1 MICLLGQNHKTA
13 PVELR
18 EKIAVTDDKR
28 DALVELLRSDP
39 VLEESVVLSTCNR
52 MELYTVASNCTPEVG
67 RSRLGAMLS
76 EIHGIPEREWA
87 ETVYFSQDETAVR
100 HLFRVASGLDSMV
113 LGEGQ
118 ILAQV
123 KDAQDFA
130 RDQSIA
136 HEVLGRVFNEAISCG
151 KRVRSDTAISEGAV
165 SVAAASVS
173 LARKIFDDIA
183 DQSVLLVG
191 AGDTGARVARH
202 LQLFGVKDLRVTN
215 RTRSRADALASELNA
230 SVVPFDQTDD
240 HLGQVSIAIT
250 AVASPEPIFDASRV
264 RAAINRTRSGPLFM
278 IDLAVPRNV
287 ARDVE
292 EKVRGVFVYD
302 IDDLQ
307 GIVLGGEE
315 HRKLE
320 AAKAE
325 DIVAGRVDQ
334 FQEWYRMRAAVPALN
349 ELRQHFERIRQA
361 EIAAIRNKVHD
372 EADIALVDKVTNRLM
387 NKLLH
392 PPTVELKRRVAEDG
406 PQAHLSAFRELFGL
420 SNDVGPDEE
429 EE

>member
-18 EKIAVTDDKR
+18 ERIAVTEDKR
-28 DALVELLRSDP
+28 DALVELLRTDS
-39 VLEESVVLSTCNR
+39 VLEEGVVLSTCNR
-52 MELYTVASNCTPEVG
+52 MELYTVARNCTPEKG
-67 RSRLGAMLS
+67 RQRLGAMIS
-76 EIHGIPEREWA
+76 EIHGVPEREWA
-87 ETVYFSQDETAVR
+87 ETAYFSQDEHAVR
-100 HLFRVASGLDSMV
+100 HLFRVAAGLDSMV

-130 RDQSIA
+130 REHHIA
-136 HEVLGRVFNEAISCG
+136 HEVLDRAFNEAIACG
-151 KRVRSDTAISEGAV
+151 KRVRSDTSISEGAV

-183 DQSVLLVG
+183 EQSVLLVG

-202 LQLFGVKDLRVTN
+202 LQLFGIKDLRVTN
-215 RTRSRADALASELNA
+215 RTRARADALANELNA
-230 SVVPFDQTDD
+230 SVVPFDQLDE

-250 AVASPEPIFDASRV
+250 AVASPDPLFSAQRV
-264 RAAINRTRSGPLFM
+264 RAAVHRTRTAPLFM

-292 EKVRGVFVYD
+292 KVPGVFVYD
-302 IDDLQ
+302 VDDLQ
-307 GIVLGGEE
+307 GIVLGDEE
-315 HRKLE
+315 KRRAE

-325 DIVAGRVDQ
+325 EIVSERVGQ
-334 FQEWYRMRAAVPALN
+334 FIQWYRTRAAVPALN
-349 ELRQHFERIRQA
+349 ELRQHLEQIRQA
-361 EIAAIRNKVHD
+361 ELAAVRNKVHD
-372 EADIALVDKVTNRLM
+372 SADLDLVDRVTRRLM

-406 PQAHLSAFRELFGL
+406 PQGHVEAFRELFGL
-420 SNDVGPDEE
+420 SGQSDDGEDRS
-429 EE
+429 

>member
-1 MICLLGQNHKTA
+1 VICLFGQNHKTA

-18 EKIAVTDDKR
+18 EKIAITDDKR
-28 DALVELLRSDP
+28 GALVELLRSDP
-39 VLEESVVLSTCNR
+39 VLEEGVVLSTCNR

-67 RSRLGAMLS
+67 RDRLGAMLS
-76 EIHGIPEREWA
+76 EIHGISEREWA
-87 ETVYFSQDETAVR
+87 DTVYFSQDEHAVR

-130 RDQSIA
+130 RGQKIA

-202 LQLFGVKDLRVTN
+202 LQLFGIKDLRVTN
-215 RTRSRADALASELNA
+215 RTRARADALASELNA
-230 SVVPFDQTDD
+230 SVVPFDQLDD
-240 HLGQVSIAIT
+240 HLGQVSITIT
-250 AVASPEPIFDASRV
+250 AVTSAKPILDASRV
-264 RAAINRTRSGPLFM
+264 KAALGRGRAAPLFI

-287 ARDVE
+287 ADDVQ
-292 EKVRGVFVYD
+292 KLRGVFVYD
-302 IDDLQ
+302 VDDLQ

-315 HRKLE
+315 HRRVE

-325 DIVAGRVDQ
+325 DIVAGRVEQ
-334 FQEWYRMRAAVPALN
+334 FLQWYRMRAAVPALN

-361 EIAAIRNKVHD
+361 EIDAIRNKVHD
-372 EADIALVDKVTNRLM
+372 EADIALVEKVTNRLM

-406 PQAHLSAFRELFGL
+406 PQAHLQAFRELFGL
-420 SNDVGPDEE
+420 SGQTDPDEE
-429 EE
+429 RE

>member
-18 EKIAVTDDKR
+18 EKIAVTEDKR
-28 DALVELLRSDP
+28 DALVELLRVDP
-39 VLEESVVLSTCNR
+39 VLEEGVVLSTCNR
-52 MELYTVASNCTPEVG
+52 VELYTVAQNCTAETG
-67 RSRLGAMLS
+67 RERLGAMLS
-76 EIHGIPEREWA
+76 EIHGIPEREWS
-87 ETVYFSQDETAVR
+87 ETAYFTQDENAVR
-100 HLFRVASGLDSMV
+100 HLFRVAAGLDSMV

-130 RDQSIA
+130 RDQKIA
-136 HEVLGRVFNEAISCG
+136 HEVLERAFNEAISCG
-151 KRVRSDTAISEGAV
+151 KRVRSDTSISEGSV

-183 DQSVLLVG
+183 SQSVLLVG

-215 RTRSRADALASELNA
+215 RTRARADALASELNA
-230 SVVPFDQTDD
+230 SVVPFDQLDE
-240 HLGQVSIAIT
+240 HLGQVSIAVT
-250 AVASPEPIFDASRV
+250 AIASPDPPFTARRV
-264 RAAINRTRSGPLFM
+264 KSALDRTRSAPLFM

-287 ARDVE
+287 SQDVE
-292 EKVRGVFVYD
+292 SVPGVFVYD
-302 IDDLQ
+302 VDDLQ
-307 GIVLGGEE
+307 GIVLGDEE
-315 HRKLE
+315 KRRAE

-325 DIVAGRVDQ
+325 EIVADRVGQ
-334 FQEWYRMRAAVPALN
+334 FVQWYRMRAAVPALSD
-349 ELRQHFERIRQA
+349 LRKHLESIRQA
-361 EIAAIRNKVHD
+361 ELDAIRNKVHD
-372 EADIALVDKVTNRLM
+372 EADLALVDKVTSRLI

-406 PQAHLSAFRELFGL
+406 PQRHLSDFRALFGL
-420 SNDVGPDEE
+420 DAGEGRGKESG
-429 EE
+429 

>member
-1 MICLLGQNHKTA
+1 LICLLGQNHKTA

-18 EKIAVTDDKR
+18 ERIAVTEDKR
-28 DALVELLRSDP
+28 DALVELLRGDP
-39 VLEESVVLSTCNR
+39 VISESVVLSTCNR
-52 MELYTVASNCTPEVG
+52 MELYSVAEDCTPEKG
-67 RSRLGAMLS
+67 RQRLGAMLS

-87 ETVYFSQDETAVR
+87 ETSYFSQDDQAVR
-100 HLFRVASGLDSMV
+100 HLFRVAAGLDSMV

-130 RDQSIA
+130 RDRKLA
-136 HEVLGRVFNEAISCG
+136 HEVLDRVFNEAISCG
-151 KRVRSDTAISEGAV
+151 KRVRSDTSISEGAV

-183 DQSVLLVG
+183 SQSVLLVG

-215 RTRSRADALASELNA
+215 RTRARADALASELNA
-230 SVVPFDQTDD
+230 SVVPFDQLDE

-250 AVASPEPIFDASRV
+250 AVAAPDPLFTAERV
-264 RAAINRTRSGPLFM
+264 KRATDRTRTAPLFM

-292 EKVRGVFVYD
+292 KVSVVFVYD
-302 IDDLQ
+302 VDDLQ
-307 GIVLGGEE
+307 GIVLGDEE
-315 HRKLE
+315 KRRAE

-325 DIVAGRVDQ
+325 DIVDERVSQ
-334 FQEWYRMRAAVPALN
+334 FIEWYRMRAAVPALAD
-349 ELRQHFERIRQA
+349 LRRHLEAIRQA
-361 EIAAIRNKVHD
+361 ELEAVRNKVLD
-372 EADIALVDKVTNRLM
+372 EADLALLDKVTSRLV

-392 PPTVELKRRVAEDG
+392 APTVELKRRVAEDG
-406 PQAHLSAFRELFGL
+406 PTGHLSDFRSLFGI
-420 SNDVGPDEE
+420 DPDRPEDRG
-429 EE
+429 